1 MAQFSRKAYFK
12 PTPKKLRVLGD
23 TLLAMF
29 GGYGVASIFEA
40 ISETDKS
47 LRKTKMIIA
56 GSSVFLG
63 MLGKFLTN
71 FFKEDEPK
79 QTDPNAE

>member
-40 ISETDKS
+40 ISETDPKI
-47 LRKTKMIIA
+47 RKTKLIIA
-56 GSSVFLG
+56 VSAVELG
-63 MLGKFLTN
+63 MLGKYFTN
-71 FFKEDEPK
+71 FYKENEPK
-79 QTDPNAE
+79 QAD